1 MPKYVK
7 ASGIKRLARICGK
20 RTSKAFIDA
29 IDRHVYNCVMRGVSV
44 HNGGRKTLDSR
55 IALHIF
61 GNQ

>member
-7 ASGIKRLARICGK
+7 ASGIKRLARISGK

-29 IDRHVYNCVMRGVSV
+29 VDRHVYNCVMRGVSV

-55 IALHIF
+55 IAMHIF

>member
-7 ASGIKRLARICGK
+7 ASAIKRLARISGK

-29 IDRHVYNCVMRGVSV
+29 VDRHVYNCVMRGVAT
-44 HNGGRKTLDSR
+44 HNGGRKTLSNHV
-55 IALHIF
+55 AMHIF